1 MDPGLEGNGLP
12 THAVPLGN
20 DSLGRSLFDSGVS
33 VSVAF
38 ADSGAKDL
46 ERWLVPHSVLGRPG
60 DTSLAPFWA
69 YFQGHLAAERGG
81 AIQFV
86 KSQILLSKTWFL
98 GKIHG
103 EVIISTKP
111 VVMVVGTNPKAQ
123 ELRALSIITVTIL
136 KVSPVDGPL
145 HDL

>member
-1 MDPGLEGNGLP
+1 MDPGLERNGLP
-12 THAVPLGN
+12 THVVPLGN
-20 DSLGRSLFDSGVS
+20 DSLGRSLFDTGVS
-33 VSVAF
+33 VQWHLLTRERRTLREVAC
-38 ADSGAKDL
+38 
-46 ERWLVPHSVLGRPG
+46 PHSVLGRPA

-69 YFQGHLAAERGG
+69 YFQGHLAAEWDG

-98 GKIHG
+98 GNIHG

-111 VVMVVGTNPKAQ
+111 VVIVMVTNPKAQ

-145 HDL
+145 YDL